1 MMRELQRELE
11 LEEAVGEEAVIGA
24 GRGAGDVAEAEAGF
38 VAVCGPC
45 NALP

>member
-24 GRGAGDVAEAEAGF
+24 ERGAGDEASF